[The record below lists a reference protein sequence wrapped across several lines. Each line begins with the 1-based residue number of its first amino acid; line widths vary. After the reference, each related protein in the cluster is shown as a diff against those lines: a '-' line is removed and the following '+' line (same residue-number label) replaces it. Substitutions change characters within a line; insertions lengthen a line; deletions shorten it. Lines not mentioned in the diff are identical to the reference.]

1 MYSPRKG
8 DRPNPILFTL
18 NGLLP
23 HEELEIPCHP
33 GEELMEKMILH
44 RFEAL
49 PGLGLSGKGESLE
62 RGFGERRARGGSVR
76 ELRVVCEDE

>member
-1 MYSPRKG
+1 MFDQRDSPRKG
-8 DRPNPILFTL
+8 DRPNPSLFTL

-33 GEELMEKMILH
+33 GEELMEKIILH

-49 PGLGLSGKGESLE
+49 PGLGLSGNGGFFGREGLGRGEL
-62 RGFGERRARGGSVR
+62 GEGA
-76 ELRVVCEDE
+76 

>member
-1 MYSPRKG
+1 MV
-8 DRPNPILFTL
+8 TL

-23 HEELEIPCHP
+23 HEELEIPRHP

-49 PGLGLSGKGESLE
+49 PGLGLSGNGGFLEERVWGEGSSGRE
-62 RGFGERRARGGSVR
+62 REEAEGGG
-76 ELRVVCEDE
+76 